1 VTAREDFRV
10 PLKKPVLAFH
20 QNLLHAE
27 QASEIGALGRD
38 PTSSGAFG
46 NGCQLFGVHSRM
58 AGNGGGR
65 KPGSWNDPVGQQV
78 TWPTFLNDTRATGRF
93 TSPRMD
99 RTTDSVNF
107 RKMREVE
114 TESCTP
120 WQIPCEG
127 GQLRKVIDRS
137 SDQG

>member
-10 PLKKPVLAFH
+10 PLNKPVLAFH
-20 QNLLHAE
+20 QNMLHAE
-27 QASEIGALGRD
+27 QASEIGALGHD

-46 NGCQLFGVHSRM
+46 NGCQLLLYTLGWP
-58 AGNGGGR
+58 ATAGGGNPD
-65 KPGSWNDPVGQQV
+65 PG
-78 TWPTFLNDTRATGRF
+78 LNYTRATARF

-107 RKMREVE
+107 RKMREVK

-120 WQIPCEG
+120 WQIPCEGG